1 MQNAKVDAAP
11 KTTSSLKKAS
21 ARRMSN
27 RAASASAAAVN
38 VEISP
43 PILFPYAPSVGTLES
58 LSESLFP
65 ASLRLDFKGFLT
77 GEELS
82 RSELLSLLELAKL
95 LKTQRS
101 KGRSKPLLAG
111 QQIGLYFEKPSLRT
125 RVSFT
130 VAANEL
136 GGNAIEIVGSN
147 VKKEEPEDTIRVLGG
162 YLHALMVRTF
172 EHSSLERM
180 VSKSPIPVIN
190 GLSDDHHPCQA
201 LADILTVKEHFPVL
215 KGVEIAYVGDGNNVL
230 HSLLLLAPMLG
241 MTVRYACPEGFDPKP
256 EILARAQQ
264 RAQENGGKILAF
276 RDPRQAVTGAH
287 AVYTDVWTSMG
298 FEDENEVRLKA
309 FQGYQVNEELMKLA
323 HPHAI
328 VMHCLPMNRGVEIS
342 ETLPDAPSSAIFQ
355 QSENRLHVQKA
366 LLLGLL
372 PQGL

>member
-1 MQNAKVDAAP
+1 MQSVKVDGSPKSNVTSKKVSPPRRGGARASTAP
-11 KTTSSLKKAS
+11 S
-21 ARRMSN
+21 
-27 RAASASAAAVN
+27 
-38 VEISP
+38 VEIAP
-43 PILFPYAPSVGTLES
+43 PILFPYTPSVGTLES

-65 ASLRLDFKGFLT
+65 ASLRLNFKGFLT

-95 LKTQRS
+95 LKAQRS
-101 KGRSKPLLAG
+101 KGRSKPLLSG

-147 VKKEEPEDTIRVLGG
+147 VKHEEPEDTIRVLGG

-180 VSKSPIPVIN
+180 VSKSAIPVIN

-201 LADILTVKEHFPVL
+201 LADLLTIKEHFPIL
-215 KGVEIAYVGDGNNVL
+215 KGIEIAYVGDGNNVL
-230 HSLLLLAPMLG
+230 NSLLLLAPMLG
-241 MTVRYACPEGFDPKP
+241 ITVRYACPQGYAPKA
-256 EILARAQQ
+256 EIVARAQK
-264 RAQENGGKILAF
+264 RASENGGRVLAF
-276 RDPRQAVTGAH
+276 NSPQEAVQGAH

-298 FEDENEVRLKA
+298 FEAENEARLKA
-309 FQGYQVNEELMKLA
+309 FAGYQINEELMKFA
-323 HPHAI
+323 HPNAI
-328 VMHCLPMNRGVEIS
+328 VMHCLPMVRGLEIS
-342 ETLPDAPSSAIFQ
+342 ETLPDAPCSAIFQ